1 MDAIAEKELRPY
13 WAVCRTFSNR
23 VPWVRAEIEK
33 IDHGTFFPTYARI
46 WNSGG
51 KMSSRERSLMP
62 GYLFFMT
69 TEKGWG
75 DVANIEGVYRVLS
88 HDGKASKVS
97 DAEMWQLVVDHAT
110 GANNDIDLSWIPRLK
125 SLDRRRR
132 SRKPRPGKRAR
143 SAA

>member
-1 MDAIAEKELRPY
+1 
-13 WAVCRTFSNR
+13 
-23 VPWVRAEIEK
+23 
-33 IDHGTFFPTYARI
+33 
-46 WNSGG
+46 
-51 KMSSRERSLMP
+51 MSSRERSLMP